1 MIWSTLLI
9 ALREIRR
16 NKMRSLLTMLGIVIG
31 VGAVICMVMLGD
43 GATASVTGDISAMG
57 ENMLMLSPGARRR
70 GPGGV
75 SGVAKPLE
83 EEDAEAIA
91 RDIKGLQ
98 AVAPA
103 SSGSML
109 VVYGNNNWRTTVHGT
124 TPDYFAITNHE
135 LGRGRWMNH
144 AELAGG
150 RPVCVIGKSVAE
162 ELFGAGDP
170 IGESIRVGKMSCQVI
185 GELAY
190 KATSSFQDPNDVV
203 AMPLKTFQRRLS
215 GRRDVSTIYMSA
227 KPNRSTKL
235 VKSQVELLMRE
246 RRKLG
251 PGDDNDFNVRDMQEI
266 LETLSSVTG
275 VLTALLG
282 GIAAVSLVVGGIGIM
297 NIMLVSV
304 TERTREIGIR
314 LAIGAR
320 GREVLLQFLI
330 EAIVLSMFGGLL
342 GIAVGLTLGWLATR
356 ALDMPTIISPSMVLL
371 SFVFSGF
378 VGVLFG
384 YLPARKAA
392 HLNPID
398 ALRHE

>member
-1 MIWSTLLI
+1 MIWSTLQI

-31 VGAVICMVMLGD
+31 VGAVITMVMLGD

-57 ENMLMLSPGARRR
+57 ENMLMLSPGASRHR
-70 GPGGV
+70 PGGV
-75 SGVAKPLE
+75 TGTAKPLE
-83 EEDAEAIA
+83 EEDADAIA

-103 SSGSML
+103 ASGQLL
-109 VVYGNNNWRTTVHGT
+109 VVYGAKNWRTTVHGT
-124 TPDYFAITNHE
+124 TPAYFEITNHE
-135 LGRGRWMNH
+135 LGRGRWMND
-144 AELAGG
+144 AELAAG
-150 RPVCVIGKSVAE
+150 RPVCVIGEAVRD
-162 ELFGAGDP
+162 ELFGSGDP
-170 IGESIRVGKMSCQVI
+170 LDESIRVGKMSCQVI
-185 GELAY
+185 GVLAY
-190 KATSSFQDPNDVV
+190 KPTSSFRDPNDVV
-203 AMPLKTFQRRLS
+203 AMPLHTFQRRIS

-227 KPNRSTKL
+227 RPDRSTKL
-235 VKSQVELLMRE
+235 VKNQVELLMRE
-246 RRKLG
+246 RRGLG
-251 PGDDNDFNVRDMQEI
+251 PADDNDFDVRDMQEI
-266 LETLSSVTG
+266 LETLSNVTG
-275 VLTALLG
+275 MLTALLG

-330 EAIVLSMFGGLL
+330 EACVLSMFGGVL
-342 GIAVGLTLGWLATR
+342 GILVGVGLGFAATH
-356 ALDMPTIISPSMVLL
+356 ALDMPAIVSPQIIAL
-371 SFVFSGF
+371 SFVFSGV
-378 VGVLFG
+378 VGVFFG